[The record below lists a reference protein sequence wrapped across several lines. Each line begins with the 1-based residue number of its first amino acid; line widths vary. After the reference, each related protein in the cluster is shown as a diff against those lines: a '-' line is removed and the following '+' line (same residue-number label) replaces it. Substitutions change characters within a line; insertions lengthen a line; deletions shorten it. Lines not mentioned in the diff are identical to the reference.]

1 LIYERQIRSTGTV
14 FAVDFPFRFEPVE
27 LVVPWS
33 KPAPLSFVRS
43 GFRDLLAPLDES
55 SVFYGLV
62 FRRAFSGFVFD
73 SLIASPPRLSGD
85 EPDRSPASRG
95 RRGRPCGARR

>member
-1 LIYERQIRSTGTV
+1 MSYERQIRSTGAV

-27 LVVPWS
+27 LVVPWG

-73 SLIASPPRLSGD
+73 SLIASPPGY
-85 EPDRSPASRG
+85 PATSPIGHPQVEVVEAG
-95 RRGRPCGARR
+95 PAGARR